1 MRFILMVIVMVR
13 QLWLKAYYWTF
24 KFNNGENMQGREYI
38 LESCLLTSFAFVLN
52 SDGFTIYMRP
62 RSA

>member
-1 MRFILMVIVMVR
+1 MVIVMVR
-13 QLWLKAYYWTF
+13 QLWLKTYYWTF

-38 LESCLLTSFAFVLN
+38 LESCRLTSLAFVLN

-62 RSA
+62 

>member
-1 MRFILMVIVMVR
+1 MVIVMVR
-13 QLWLKAYYWTF
+13 QLRLKAYYWTF

-38 LESCLLTSFAFVLN
+38 LESCRLTSLAFVLN

-62 RSA
+62 